1 MRAVLASIRCQIFKV
16 GRFND
21 KPVTETDR
29 KGDCQT
35 AATGQPN
42 RSGENQLK
50 PVAEKKKIKNKRSSN
65 SWGGEKPVGTGQPN
79 RSGENQ
85 LKPVADG
92 WRKPIQLEAVLKV
105 KQQQK
110 KKKKA

>member
-50 PVAEKKKIKNKRSSN
+50 PVA
-65 SWGGEKPVGTGQPN
+65 
-79 RSGENQ
+79 
-85 LKPVADG
+85 DG